1 MAIKS
6 KFFDRTFRNTTK
18 EREDIIKIV
27 SRGETEGTVVTI
39 YERKNT
45 LVIHSKSDSVNH
57 ASISKAK
64 GHIKEWEIDYIID
77 NIIKEDKEN
86 VVMYSKG
93 TKVIHIRA
101 KEENFVFF

>member
-6 KFFDRTFRNTTK
+6 KFFDRTFRDTTK
-18 EREDIIKIV
+18 EREDIVNIV
-27 SRGETEGTVVTI
+27 SRGETKDTVVTI

-64 GHIKEWEIDYIID
+64 GHIKEWEIAYIID
-77 NIIKEDKEN
+77 NIIKEDKDDVEL
-86 VVMYSKG
+86 YTKG
-93 TKVIHIRA
+93 TGVLHLRTKDDF
-101 KEENFVFF
+101 FVFY